1 MIRHHVII
9 RHHLAYPPPP
19 PPVMTSFMNSPLIAL
34 QVISPVRRIENKD
47 FEASPNRMVDCING
61 EVAKVALCA
70 MCGLCTICQDS
81 PPLPDISAKFQLFS
95 TAVKVKSQQIFI
107 TNLVFGS
114 FLLTLETESIPNITF
129 CFTNT
134 DALRFQLFP
143 PF

>member
-1 MIRHHVII
+1 
-9 RHHLAYPPPP
+9 
-19 PPVMTSFMNSPLIAL
+19 MTSFMNSPLIAL

-81 PPLPDISAKFQLFS
+81 PPLSDRSAKFQLFS

-114 FLLTLETESIPNITF
+114 FLWTLETLSQT
-129 CFTNT
+129 
-134 DALRFQLFP
+134 
-143 PF
+143 